1 MDSALSAKY
10 KRRWD
15 TAGWCV
21 IEGVVPPDV
30 LTAAQEP
37 CPSVFP
43 AAGEF
48 GSRVDP
54 DRNSPFLT
62 ERGAP
67 RPQFPFDRGA
77 LNRLVLDDAILDL
90 AERFLTIK
98 DIRLYQAAV
107 IAKYSNA

>member
-15 TAGWCV
+15 TAGWGL
-21 IEGVVPPDV
+21 IEGAVPPDV
-30 LTAAQEP
+30 LAAAQEAL
-37 CPSVFP
+37 PSVFP
-43 AAGEF
+43 TAEEF
-48 GSRVDP
+48 ASRVDP

-67 RPQFPFDRGA
+67 RPQFPFERGA

-90 AERFLTIK
+90 AERFLTIE
-98 DIRLYQAAV
+98 DI
-107 IAKYSNA
+107 